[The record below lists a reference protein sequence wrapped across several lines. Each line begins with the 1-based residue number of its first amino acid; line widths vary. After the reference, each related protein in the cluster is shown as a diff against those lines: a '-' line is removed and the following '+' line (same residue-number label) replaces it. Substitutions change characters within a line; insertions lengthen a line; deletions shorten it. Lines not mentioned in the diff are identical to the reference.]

1 MAIPWLVV
9 LQNVPW
15 AEVVKNAPK
24 VADGAKKLWNT
35 VGRKSPLAE
44 PAPAPDAPAAD
55 TADDAQSIPGLLARI
70 AALESATADLHQ
82 QMQASSELIKSL
94 AEQNTQLVA
103 RIEANRARVAWLT
116 AATVVFALLA
126 VLGLVLLLLR

>member
-24 VADGAKKLWNT
+24 VADGAKKLWNA
-35 VGRKSPLAE
+35 VGRKSPIEE
-44 PAPAPDAPAAD
+44 PAQAATAAD
-55 TADDAQSIPGLLARI
+55 ATAEAQSVPALFARV
-70 AALESATADLHQ
+70 AALESSMAKLHE
-82 QMQASSELIKSL
+82 QMLASSELIKSL
-94 AEQNTQLVA
+94 ADQNTQLVA
-103 RIEANRARVAWLT
+103 RIEANRTRVAWLT

-126 VLGLVLLLLR
+126 ILGLGLALLR